1 MIEGWTEN
9 ANGNWVLLD
18 DYGVQ
23 ATVYRTKT
31 GWGAIWNGTE
41 DGEARRLK
49 GWFATEEDAMSAV
62 DIAIEE
68 GERSSRWSVPEA
80 DWRET
85 KKGGGYYRKYE
96 GAIISVKQ
104 ARSGAWYAVS
114 MGGALLGQGGRPIWF
129 SIALDARK
137 AVNALLRGDGGWAW
151 VNRIERAA

>member
-1 MIEGWTEN
+1 MIEGWNEN
-9 ANGNWVLLD
+9 ENGNWVLLD
-18 DYGVQ
+18 DCGVQ
-23 ATVYRTKT
+23 ATVYRTKM
-31 GWGAIWNGTE
+31 GWRAIWNGAE
-41 DGEARRLK
+41 DGKSRRLS
-49 GWFATEEDAMSAV
+49 GWSDSAEEAMFAA

-68 GERSSRWSVPEA
+68 GERSPRWAVPED

-114 MGGALLGQGGRPIWF
+114 MGGALLGQGGRPTWF
-129 SIALDARK
+129 SIALEARK

-151 VNRIERAA
+151 VKRIENAA